1 VLPELYEKNGF
12 CLLWTNPQN
21 IDELFAAIK
30 TIDEDGLHPEDY
42 HFTKIEK
49 MRSQIGSNT
58 SSDPAFLADYDL
70 LLTDSSIRLGAW
82 RRTTIIY

>member
-1 VLPELYEKNGF
+1 MIIIFSWRVFSYIQKVYPLNEKNGF
-12 CLLWTNPQN
+12 RLLWTNPQN

-49 MRSQIGSNT
+49 MRSQKI
-58 SSDPAFLADYDL
+58 PV
-70 LLTDSSIRLGAW
+70 
-82 RRTTIIY
+82 